1 MKYPLFLSHSAFEN
15 TLLVLYEITVNILTS
30 SRVVL
35 GVYTIIYLMYLKIII
50 EKKYV
55 LNKNGAVHIFETRA
69 KDAWIHCFVK

>member
-69 KDAWIHCFVK
+69 KDVWIHCFVK